1 MIVIL
6 DFYWNVNKK
15 NLNYLSFFS
24 EANKQRI
31 ILEAEA
37 EAEAKALKG
46 LNCSDGIV

>member
-1 MIVIL
+1 MST
-6 DFYWNVNKK
+6 
-15 NLNYLSFFS
+15 NLFVS

-46 LNCSDGIV
+46 RFPKK